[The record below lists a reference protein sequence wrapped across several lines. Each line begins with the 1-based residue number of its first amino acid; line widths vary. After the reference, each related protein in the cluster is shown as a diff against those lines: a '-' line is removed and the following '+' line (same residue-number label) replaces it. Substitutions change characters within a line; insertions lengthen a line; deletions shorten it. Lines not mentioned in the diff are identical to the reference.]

1 MLAEPSYIIMIKF
14 VENFKDYE
22 VLDCGNGEKIER
34 FGDYILRRPDPQAIW
49 HPQNFKKYKVN
60 AIYHRSS
67 KGGGS
72 WEFIDLPKSWKISY
86 DVGKKSDNAKMVF
99 NLKPFTF
106 KHTGVFPEQAVNWN
120 FIYDFCNKNTGNKNE
135 LKVLNLFA
143 YTGGA
148 TMAAALAGAKVTH
161 VDASKGMV
169 SWAKENAESSSIP
182 NDRIRWIVDDCK
194 KFVEREIR
202 RGNLYD
208 GIIMDPPSY
217 GRGPNGEVWK
227 IEDSIFDF
235 VNLTMKLL
243 SKKNSFIILNSYTTG
258 LQAGTMDYILNDA
271 AKQNK
276 LNGTTESYE
285 IGLKV
290 SSTDLVLPEGSAT
303 IFYSC

>member
-1 MLAEPSYIIMIKF
+1 MIRY

-22 VLDCGNGEKIER
+22 VLDCGDSEKIER

-49 HPQNFKKYKVN
+49 HPENFKKYKVN

-72 WEFIDLPKSWKISY
+72 WEFIDLPKSWKIQY
-86 DVGKKSDNAKMVF
+86 DLEDKSRNAKMVF

-106 KHTGVFPEQAVNWN
+106 KHTGIFPEQATNWN
-120 FIYDFCNKNTGNKNE
+120 FIYDFCKKQIETNDKDGKE
-135 LKVLNLFA
+135 FKVLNLFA

-161 VDASKGMV
+161 VDASKGMLT
-169 SWAKENAESSSIP
+169 WAKENAESSSIAG
-182 NDRIRWIVDDCK
+182 DKIRWIVDDCK

-202 RGNLYD
+202 RGNVYD

-227 IEDSIFDF
+227 LEDAIYDF
-235 VNLTMKLL
+235 VELTIKLL
-243 SKKNSFIILNSYTTG
+243 AKKNSFLVLNSYTTG
-258 LQAGTMDYILNDA
+258 LQASTMDYIVNNSA
-271 AKQNK
+271 RENK
-276 LNGTTESYE
+276 LKGTTESYE

-290 SSTDLVLPEGSAT
+290 KSTGLILPEGATT
-303 IFYSC
+303 IFKTE

>member
-1 MLAEPSYIIMIKF
+1 MIKF

-22 VLDCGNGEKIER
+22 VLDCGNGEKVER
-34 FGDYILRRPDPQAIW
+34 FGNYILRRPDPQAIW
-49 HPQNFKKYKVN
+49 HPENFKKYKVN

-86 DVGKKSDNAKMVF
+86 DLDDGENNTKMVF

-106 KHTGVFPEQAVNWN
+106 KHTGVFPEQAVNWK
-120 FIYDFCNKNTGNKNE
+120 FIYSFCKKNIETSSNE

-148 TMAAALAGAKVTH
+148 TMAASLAGAKVTH

-169 SWAKENAESSSIP
+169 TWAKENADSSFIP

-202 RGNLYD
+202 RGNVYD

-227 IEDSIFDF
+227 IEDSIYDF
-235 VNLTMKLL
+235 VDLTLQLL
-243 SKKNSFIILNSYTTG
+243 NNKNSFLILNSYTTG
-258 LQAGTMDYILNDA
+258 LQAGTMDYIVNSASKKHNIKGKTD
-271 AKQNK
+271 
-276 LNGTTESYE
+276 SYE

-290 SSTDLVLPEGSAT
+290 SSTGLILPEGAT
-303 IFYSC
+303 TILTT

>member
-1 MLAEPSYIIMIKF
+1 MIKF

-34 FGDYILRRPDPQAIW
+34 FGKYILRRPDPQAIW
-49 HPQNFKKYKVN
+49 HPKNFSKYKVN
-60 AIYHRSS
+60 AIYHRSN
-67 KGGGS
+67 KGGGN
-72 WEFIDLPKSWKISY
+72 WEFIDLPKSWKIGY
-86 DVGKKSDNAKMVF
+86 DVGNKNDNAKMVF

-106 KHTGVFPEQAVNWN
+106 KHTGVFPEQATNWN
-120 FIYDFCNKNTGNKNE
+120 FIYNFCKKNIDALSKE
-135 LKVLNLFA
+135 IKILNLFA

-148 TMAAALAGAKVTH
+148 TMASAIAGAKVTH

-169 SWAKENAESSSIP
+169 TWAKENADSSNIP

-202 RGNLYD
+202 RGNTYD

-235 VNLTMKLL
+235 VDITMKLL
-243 SKKNSFIILNSYTTG
+243 NRENSFMILNSYTTG

-271 AKQNK
+271 AKNNILK
-276 LNGTTESYE
+276 GSTESYE

-290 SSTDLVLPEGSAT
+290 SSTNLILPEGATT
-303 IFYSC
+303 IFTS

>member
-1 MLAEPSYIIMIKF
+1 MIKF

-22 VLDCGNGEKIER
+22 VLDCGSGEKIER
-34 FGDYILRRPDPQAIW
+34 FGNYILRRPDPQAIW
-49 HPQNFKKYKVN
+49 HPENFKKYKVN
-60 AIYHRSS
+60 AIYYRSS
-67 KGGGS
+67 KGGGN
-72 WEFIDLPKSWKISY
+72 WEFIDLPKSWKIAY
-86 DVGKKSDNAKMVF
+86 DLDNNAKMIF

-120 FIYDFCNKNTGNKNE
+120 FIYGFCKKNIDKNGE
-135 LKVLNLFA
+135 DEFKVLNLFA

-148 TMAAALAGAKVTH
+148 TMAVALAGAKVTH

-169 SWAKENAESSSIP
+169 TWAKENADSSSIA

-202 RGNLYD
+202 RGNLYN

-227 IEDSIFDF
+227 IEDSIYDF
-235 VNLTMKLL
+235 VDLSMNLLNKN
-243 SKKNSFIILNSYTTG
+243 NSFLILNSYTTG
-258 LQAGTMDYILNDA
+258 LQAGTMDYIINDT
-271 AKQNK
+271 AKKHNIVGK
-276 LNGTTESYE
+276 SDSYE

-290 SSTDLVLPEGSAT
+290 SSTGLILPEGAT
-303 IFYSC
+303 TLFTT

>member
-1 MLAEPSYIIMIKF
+1 MIRY

-22 VLDCGNGEKIER
+22 VLDCGDSEKVER

-49 HPQNFKKYKVN
+49 HPENFKKYKVN

-72 WEFIDLPKSWKISY
+72 WEFIDLPKSWKIQY
-86 DVGKKSDNAKMVF
+86 DLEDKSRNAKMVF

-106 KHTGVFPEQAVNWN
+106 KHTGIFPEQATNWN
-120 FIYDFCNKNTGNKNE
+120 FIYDFCKKQIETNDKDGKDF
-135 LKVLNLFA
+135 KVLNLFA

-161 VDASKGMV
+161 VDASKGMLT
-169 SWAKENAESSSIP
+169 WAKENAESSSIAG
-182 NDRIRWIVDDCK
+182 DKIRWIVDDCK

-202 RGNLYD
+202 RGNVYD

-227 IEDSIFDF
+227 LEDAIYDF
-235 VNLTMKLL
+235 VELTIKLL
-243 SKKNSFIILNSYTTG
+243 AKKNSFLVLNSYTTG
-258 LQAGTMDYILNDA
+258 LQASTMDYIVNNSA
-271 AKQNK
+271 RENK
-276 LNGTTESYE
+276 LKGTTESYE

-290 SSTDLVLPEGSAT
+290 KSTGLVLPEGATT
-303 IFYSC
+303 IFKTE

>member
-1 MLAEPSYIIMIKF
+1 MIKF
-14 VENFKDYE
+14 VDNFKDYE

-49 HPQNFKKYKVN
+49 HPENFKKYKVN

-72 WEFIDLPKSWKISY
+72 WEFIDLAKSWKISY
-86 DVGKKSDNAKMVF
+86 DLDKKINNAKMVF

-120 FIYDFCNKNTGNKNE
+120 FIYEFCKKHNDY
-135 LKVLNLFA
+135 KVLNLFA

-148 TMAAALAGAKVTH
+148 TMAAALSGAKVTH

-169 SWAKENAESSSIP
+169 TWAKENADTSNIP

-202 RGNLYD
+202 RGNTYD

-227 IEDSIFDF
+227 IEDSIYDF
-235 VNLTMKLL
+235 VDLTMKLL
-243 SKKNSFIILNSYTTG
+243 KDKKSFLILNSYTTG
-258 LQAGTMDYILNDA
+258 LQAGTMDYIVNSV
-271 AKQNK
+271 AKKHSISGNT
-276 LNGTTESYE
+276 NSYE

-290 SSTDLVLPEGSAT
+290 SSTNLILPEGATT
-303 IFYSC
+303 IFTT

>member
-1 MLAEPSYIIMIKF
+1 MIKF

-49 HPQNFKKYKVN
+49 HPENFKKYKVN

-72 WEFIDLPKSWKISY
+72 WEFIDLPKSWKINY
-86 DVGKKSDNAKMVF
+86 DLDKKLKIVF

-120 FIYDFCNKNTGNKNE
+120 FIHGFCKKNLIDSSNE

-148 TMAAALAGAKVTH
+148 TMAAAIAGAKVTH

-169 SWAKENAESSSIP
+169 SWAKENADLSSIP
-182 NDRIRWIVDDCK
+182 SDRIRWIVDDCK

-202 RGNLYD
+202 RGNTYD

-217 GRGPNGEVWK
+217 GRGPSGEVWK
-227 IEDSIFDF
+227 IEDSIYDL
-235 VNLTMKLL
+235 VDLTFKLL
-243 SKKNSFIILNSYTTG
+243 SRKNAFMILNSYTTG
-258 LQAGTMDYILNDA
+258 LQAGTMDYIVNSVA
-271 AKQNK
+271 NKYK
-276 LNGTTESYE
+276 LNGKTDSYE

-290 SSTDLVLPEGSAT
+290 LSTGLVLPEGATT
-303 IFYSC
+303 IFKT

>member
-1 MLAEPSYIIMIKF
+1 MILYNNLIKF

-22 VLDCGNGEKIER
+22 VLDCGNGEKIEK
-34 FGDYILRRPDPQAIW
+34 FGKYILRRPDPQAIW
-49 HPQNFKKYKVN
+49 HPENFNHYKVN

-72 WEFIDLPKSWKISY
+72 WEFIDLPKSWKINY
-86 DVGKKSDNAKMVF
+86 DLDNKSKMIF

-120 FIYDFCNKNTGNKNE
+120 FIYSFCKKNLSHLSNE
-135 LKVLNLFA
+135 FKVLNLFA

-148 TMAAALAGAKVTH
+148 TMASALSGAKVTH

-169 SWAKENAESSSIP
+169 TWAKENADLSFIP

-202 RGNLYD
+202 RGNTYD

-227 IEDSIFDF
+227 IEDSIYDF
-235 VNLTMKLL
+235 VDLTMKLL
-243 SKKNSFIILNSYTTG
+243 NNKKSFLILNSYTTG
-258 LQAGTMDYILNDA
+258 LQAGTMDYIVNSV
-271 AKQNK
+271 AKK
-276 LNGTTESYE
+276 HRISGYTDSYE

-290 SSTDLVLPEGSAT
+290 SSTGLVLPEGATT
-303 IFYSC
+303 IFTT

>member
-1 MLAEPSYIIMIKF
+1 MFMIKF

-22 VLDCGNGEKIER
+22 VLDCGSGEKVER
-34 FGDYILRRPDPQAIW
+34 FGNYILRRPDPQAIW
-49 HPQNFKKYKVN
+49 HQKNFKKYKVN
-60 AIYHRSS
+60 AIYHRSN

-72 WEFIDLPKSWKISY
+72 WEFIDLPKSWKIGY
-86 DVGKKSDNAKMVF
+86 DLDNNVKMIF

-120 FIYDFCNKNTGNKNE
+120 FIYNFCKNIIDKNSEDDF
-135 LKVLNLFA
+135 KVLNLFA

-169 SWAKENAESSSIP
+169 TWAKENADSSIIA
-182 NDRIRWIVDDCK
+182 NDKIRWIVDDCK

-202 RGNLYD
+202 RGNLYN

-227 IEDSIFDF
+227 IEDSIYDF
-235 VNLTMKLL
+235 VYLSMNLLNKN
-243 SKKNSFIILNSYTTG
+243 NSFLILNSYTTG
-258 LQAGTMDYILNDA
+258 LQAGTMDYIINDT
-271 AKQNK
+271 AKKHNFVGK
-276 LNGTTESYE
+276 SDSYE

-290 SSTDLVLPEGSAT
+290 SSTGLILPEGAT
-303 IFYSC
+303 TLFTT

>member
-1 MLAEPSYIIMIKF
+1 MIKY

-22 VLDCGNGEKIER
+22 VLDCGDGEKIER

-49 HPQNFKKYKVN
+49 HQENFKKYKVN
-60 AIYHRSS
+60 AIYHRSN

-72 WEFIDLPKSWKISY
+72 WEFIDLPKSWKIEY
-86 DVGKKSDNAKMVF
+86 NIVDKAKMVF

-106 KHTGVFPEQAVNWN
+106 KHTGVFPEQASNWN
-120 FIYDFCNKNTGNKNE
+120 FIYDFCKQQIEVSNKSSE
-135 LKVLNLFA
+135 EFKVLNLFA

-161 VDASKGMV
+161 VDASKGMI
-169 SWAKENAESSSIP
+169 SWAKENADSSHIP
-182 NDRIRWIVDDCK
+182 TDRIRWIVDDCK

-202 RGNLYD
+202 RGNIYD

-227 IEDSIFDF
+227 IEDAIYDL
-235 VNLTMKLL
+235 VDLTMKLL
-243 SKKNSFIILNSYTTG
+243 NLKNSFLVLNSYTTG
-258 LQAGTMDYILNDA
+258 LQAATMDYILNSA
-271 AKQNK
+271 AKNHNLK
-276 LNGTTESYE
+276 GTSDSYE

-290 SSTDLVLPEGSAT
+290 SSTGLILPEGATT
-303 IFYSC
+303 IFATK